1 MTSSTITRGD
11 GTTTLTGPIGQEWVV
26 MTIAGEEDNPAQLD
40 DVAAS
45 LITIAAAEATADETI
60 GPDAP
65 DAAEFATLTLH
76 DEVVVTLNGE
86 TITTERALEL
96 LSRGIV
102 QAIATAVQNSPEAG
116 VSTGEGADA

>member
-1 MTSSTITRGD
+1 MTIT
-11 GTTTLTGPIGQEWVV
+11 
-26 MTIAGEEDNPAQLD
+26 GEEDNPAPLD

-45 LITIAAAEATADETI
+45 LITIAAAEESVDEAI

-102 QAIATAVQNSPEAG
+102 QAIATAVQKSPEAVG
-116 VSTGEGADA
+116 STEEADAEA